1 MHPYSMRELCNIHF
15 NVFRQARVAV
25 HIADMNGRV
34 LATLLDEAKAQGRY
48 TTQWDGRDASG
59 GNVSAC
65 TYLCLLHMD
74 GKPVK
79 AQRIALE

>member
-1 MHPYSMRELCNIHF
+1 MREQCNIHF
-15 NVFRQARVAV
+15 NVFHPARVAL
-25 HIADMNGRV
+25 HIADVHGRV
-34 LATLLDEAKAQGRY
+34 LITLLDEAKVQGRY

-59 GNVSAC
+59 GTVSAG

-79 AQRIALE
+79 AQRIVRE